1 MSDFWE
7 WFMGVVTAT
16 GVIATGGYVLRDTL
30 AKFFLK
36 SIEHRFDRRLEAF
49 KGELRDN
56 EKELEHIRSFLI
68 AARRDHDAAL
78 QAKRLE
84 AAEILIRARN
94 KLAQFSALAEYMTA
108 LNTDEIL
115 KNHNNPKIK
124 QFIETLTSP
133 FNIRE
138 EIKNFHSIDMTLP
151 RLYISEYSLKLFDA
165 YKMIILKS
173 ALMMEIF
180 MIPGTDKDKLIK
192 EENLSEIVI
201 DLVPASKDGFVR
213 FGETYAYHWPKYFY
227 DEILKSLRHELSG
240 VGDLATTTKSVENIA
255 LHSRRA
261 QVSVQAAL
269 RDNGLPTD
277 LMNADVAG
285 ASSTAAA
292 TSVPN

>member
-1 MSDFWE
+1 
-7 WFMGVVTAT
+7 
-16 GVIATGGYVLRDTL
+16 
-30 AKFFLK
+30 LK
-36 SIEHRFDRRLEAF
+36 SVEHRFNRRLEAF

-68 AARRDHDAAL
+68 ATRRDNDAAL

-115 KNHNNPKIK
+115 KNHNNPKIN
-124 QFIETLTSP
+124 QFIKTLTSP
-133 FNIRE
+133 FNIKE

-151 RLYISEYSLKLFDA
+151 RLYISEHSLKLFDA

-180 MIPGTDKDKLIK
+180 MLPGPDKDKFIK

-201 DLVPASKDGFVR
+201 DLVPASKDGFEK
-213 FGETYAYHWPKYFY
+213 FGEAYAYHWPKYFY

-240 VGDLATTTKSVENIA
+240 VDDLATTTKSIENIV
-255 LHSRRA
+255 LQSRRA

-269 RDNGLPTD
+269 QDNGLPTD
-277 LMNADVAG
+277 LMNTDAAG

-292 TSVPN
+292 TSVSN